1 MLLNLLEQ
9 IKIMNKNIL
18 IVLGGGFLVAIVVA
32 VIVQAAFGKKNDDM
46 IEVAVASKTLKIGDP
61 VTDANFKWQEW
72 PKDSAFAGAVTRED
86 RKKVSEIAKGKIRRD
101 MNAGEP
107 LLTASLTA
115 AGKGNILAAAMEPG
129 MRAMAIK
136 VSAASMVGG
145 FISPGDKVDVILSY
159 QVKLSGDEKDSAA
172 GKVDKHASQTILENV
187 NVLAIDQNS
196 RKEDDKAKVG
206 RTVTLEVNSAGAEKL
221 VLASEMGELSLS
233 LRALGDVTQKEKS
246 NHNFTTDVQVSSLLQ
261 ELGKIKKNSGGKSD
275 IVRVYN
281 GQEIENVTVRR

>member
-1 MLLNLLEQ
+1 
-9 IKIMNKNIL
+9 MNKNIL

-32 VIVQAAFGKKNDDM
+32 VIVQATFGKKNDNM
-46 IEVAVASKTLKIGDP
+46 IEVAVASKPLKIGDA
-61 VTDANFKWQEW
+61 VTDSNFKWQEW
-72 PKDSAFAGAVTRED
+72 PKDSAFSGAVTRED
-86 RKKVSEIAKGKIRRD
+86 RKKVSDIAKGKIRRD

-107 LLTASLTA
+107 LLSASLTA

-145 FISPGDKVDVILSY
+145 FISPGDRVDVILSY

-233 LRALGDVTQKEKS
+233 LRALGDVAPKEKTA
-246 NHNFTTDVQVSSLLQ
+246 HNFTTDVQVSSLLQ
-261 ELGKIKKNSGGKSD
+261 ELGQIKKNSGGKSD

-281 GQEIENVTVRR
+281 GQEIENVTVRK

>member
-1 MLLNLLEQ
+1 
-9 IKIMNKNIL
+9 MNKNIL

-32 VIVQAAFGKKNDDM
+32 LIVQASFGSKNSNM
-46 IEVAVASKTLKIGDP
+46 IEVAVATKPLKVGDP
-61 VTDANFKWQEW
+61 VTDNNFKWQEW
-72 PKDSAFAGAVTRED
+72 PKDSAFAGAVMREEK
-86 RKKVSEIAKGKIRRD
+86 KKVSELAKGKIRRD
-101 MNAGEP
+101 MSAGEP
-107 LLTASLTA
+107 LLKASLTA
-115 AGKGNILAAAMEPG
+115 VGKGNILAAAMEPG

-159 QVKLSGDEKDSAA
+159 QVKLSGDERESAA
-172 GKVDKHASQTILENV
+172 GKIDKHASQTILENV

-206 RTVTLEVNSAGAEKL
+206 RTVTLEVNSQGAEKL
-221 VLASEMGELSLS
+221 VLASEMGDLSLS
-233 LRALGDVTQKEKS
+233 LRALGDESHKDKS
-246 NHNFTTDVQVSSLLQ
+246 KRNFTTDVEVSSLLQ

-281 GQEIENVTVRR
+281 GQGIENVTVRK

>member
-1 MLLNLLEQ
+1 
-9 IKIMNKNIL
+9 
-18 IVLGGGFLVAIVVA
+18 
-32 VIVQAAFGKKNDDM
+32 
-46 IEVAVASKTLKIGDP
+46 
-61 VTDANFKWQEW
+61 
-72 PKDSAFAGAVTRED
+72 
-86 RKKVSEIAKGKIRRD
+86 

-115 AGKGNILAAAMEPG
+115 AGKGNVLAAAMEPG

-136 VSAASMVGG
+136 VSAESMVGG

-159 QVKLSGDEKDSAA
+159 QVKLSGDEKDTAA
-172 GKVDKHASQTILENV
+172 AKVDKHASQTILENV

-233 LRALGDVTQKEKS
+233 LRALGDDMPKEKKA
-246 NHNFTTDVQVSSLLQ
+246 HNFTTDVEVSSLLQ
-261 ELGKIKKNSGGKSD
+261 ELGK
-275 IVRVYN
+275 
-281 GQEIENVTVRR
+281 

>member
-1 MLLNLLEQ
+1 
-9 IKIMNKNIL
+9 MNKNIL

>member
-1 MLLNLLEQ
+1 
-9 IKIMNKNIL
+9 MNKNIL

-32 VIVQAAFGKKNDDM
+32 LIVQASFGKKNSDM
-46 IEVAVASKTLKIGDP
+46 VEVAVASKAVKVGEA
-61 VTDANFKWQEW
+61 VTDSNFKWQDW
-72 PKDSAFAGAVTRED
+72 PKDSVFVGAVTREGK
-86 RKKVSEIAKGKIRRD
+86 KKVSEMATGKLRRD
-101 MNAGEP
+101 LSAGEP
-107 LLTASLTA
+107 LLKASLTA
-115 AGKGNILAAAMEPG
+115 AGKGNILAASMEPG

-159 QVKLSGDEKDSAA
+159 QIKLSGDEADEAA
-172 GKVDKHASQTILENV
+172 GKVNRNASQTILENV

-196 RKEDDKAKVG
+196 TKNDDKAKVG
-206 RTVTLEVNSAGAEKL
+206 RTVTLEVDSAGVEKL

-233 LRALGDVTQKEKS
+233 LRALGDNVPKDKS
-246 NHNFTTDVQVSSLLQ
+246 KNAFTTDVQVSTLLQ
-261 ELGKIKKNSGGKSD
+261 ELGKMKKSAGGKSD

>member
-1 MLLNLLEQ
+1 MLIFLGQ
-9 IKIMNKNIL
+9 IESMNKNIL

-32 VIVQAAFGKKNDDM
+32 LIVQASFGKKNSDM
-46 IEVAVASKTLKIGDP
+46 VDVLVASGSVKVGEN

-72 PKDSAFAGAVTRED
+72 PKDSVFSGAIIREG
-86 RKKVSEIAKGKIRRD
+86 KKSVSELVQGKVRRD

-107 LLTASLTA
+107 LLKSSLTA
-115 AGKGNILAAAMEPG
+115 AGKGNVLAAAMEPG

-136 VSAASMVGG
+136 VSAESMVGG

-159 QVKLSGDEKDSAA
+159 QIRLSGEEADSAA
-172 GKVDKHASQTILENV
+172 GKVDRHASQTILENV

-196 RKEDDKAKVG
+196 SKSDDKAKVG
-206 RTVTLEVNSAGAEKL
+206 RTVTLEVDAAGAEKL
-221 VLASEMGELSLS
+221 VLASEMGDLSLS
-233 LRALGDVTQKEKS
+233 LRALGDDSHKDRGKR
-246 NHNFTTDVQVSSLLQ
+246 NFTTDVQVSNLLQ
-261 ELGKIKKNSGGKSD
+261 ELGKMKKSSGGKSD

>member
-1 MLLNLLEQ
+1 
-9 IKIMNKNIL
+9 MNKNIL

-32 VIVQAAFGKKNDDM
+32 LIVQASFGKKNSDM
-46 IEVAVASKTLKIGDP
+46 VDVLVASGSVKVGEN

-72 PKDSAFAGAVTRED
+72 PKDSVFSGAIIREG
-86 RKKVSEIAKGKIRRD
+86 KKSVSELVQGKVRRD

-107 LLTASLTA
+107 LLKSSLTA
-115 AGKGNILAAAMEPG
+115 AGKGNVLAAAMEPG

-136 VSAASMVGG
+136 VSAESMVGG

-159 QVKLSGDEKDSAA
+159 QIRLSGEEADSAA
-172 GKVDKHASQTILENV
+172 GKVDRHASQTILENV

-196 RKEDDKAKVG
+196 SKSDDKAKVG
-206 RTVTLEVNSAGAEKL
+206 RTVTLEVDAAGAEKL
-221 VLASEMGELSLS
+221 VLASEMGDLSLS
-233 LRALGDVTQKEKS
+233 LRALGDDSHKDRGKR
-246 NHNFTTDVQVSSLLQ
+246 NFTTDVQVSNLLQ
-261 ELGKIKKNSGGKSD
+261 ELGKMKKSSGGKSD